1 MLSKNIEEDFKVLM
15 VVTSSLLETMEDLK
29 KLEIDGK
36 KDTIEYESKI
46 NSLKSTKELESSI
59 YERIPN
65 DVKVIKELESML
77 KIKTYDDASMMM
89 QEELNDLLSKDK
101 DVLIRRRIYN
111 NLRRKLS
118 KNIDLKNVTI
128 MDFLENKDLSI
139 ISNTTKM
146 DMYNTMLAII
156 DTYLKD
162 DEYKEITEN
171 LIEIKYHLAFIME
184 DILNTLMDSYFN
196 VDSHPYLESDAL
208 SDLYGV
214 PQDMLNVIK
223 MILVKEILTNNTI
236 YALRK
241 SKASINNIDYV
252 FSEAVI
258 RMCFLFLDEERGE
271 EFKNRVM
278 EVINDNGLTID
289 MILAKR
295 KMERIMNLIEID
307 RLIPVKISLKK

>member
-1 MLSKNIEEDFKVLM
+1 MLNKNIEEDFKVLM

-29 KLEIDGK
+29 VLEIEGK
-36 KDTIEYESKI
+36 KDTQEYESKI
-46 NSLKSTKELESSI
+46 NSLKSTKELEISI

-101 DVLIRRRIYN
+101 DTLIRRRIYN
-111 NLRRKLS
+111 NLRKKLS
-118 KNIDLKNVTI
+118 KNIDLKNITI

-139 ISNTTKM
+139 ISNTTKV

-156 DTYLKD
+156 ETYLKD
-162 DEYKEITEN
+162 EEYKDITEN
-171 LIEIKYHLAFIME
+171 LVEIKYHLAFILE
-184 DILNTLMDSYFN
+184 DIFNTLMDSYFN

-214 PQDMLNVIK
+214 SKDMLNVIK

-236 YALRK
+236 YALKR

-295 KMERIMNLIEID
+295 KMERIMNLIEKD
-307 RLIPVKISLKK
+307 KLIPVKISLKK

>member
-15 VVTSSLLETMEDLK
+15 IVTSSLLETMEDLK
-29 KLEIDGK
+29 TLEIEDK
-36 KDTIEYESKI
+36 KDTLEYERKI
-46 NSLKSTKELESSI
+46 NSLKSTKELELSI
-59 YERIPN
+59 YDRIPN
-65 DVKVIKELESML
+65 DGKVIKELESRL
-77 KIKTYDDASMMM
+77 KIKTYEDASIMM
-89 QEELNDLLSKDK
+89 QEELNDLLSKEQDT
-101 DVLIRRRIYN
+101 LIRRRIYN

-118 KNIDLKNVTI
+118 KNIDLKNITI

-171 LIEIKYHLAFIME
+171 LIEIKYHLAFILE
-184 DILNTLMDSYFN
+184 DILNTLIDSYFN

-236 YALRK
+236 YALKR

-271 EFKNRVM
+271 EFKDRVM

-295 KMERIMNLIEID
+295 KMERIMNLIEND
-307 RLIPVKISLKK
+307 KLIPVKISLKK

>member
-29 KLEIDGK
+29 VLEIDGK

>member
-29 KLEIDGK
+29 VLEIEGK

-118 KNIDLKNVTI
+118 KNIDLKNITI

-236 YALRK
+236 YALKR